1 MKIEGQVKKWGNSL
15 GLVIPSSIATSLKLE
30 ANSSVLLS
38 VEGDRL
44 IVEEKEELPTLDEI
58 LDSIPEGYKHPDD
71 LSDFL
76 NSKPVG
82 RELL

>member
-15 GLVIPSSIATSLKLE
+15 GLVIPSSIATILKLE
-30 ANSSVLLS
+30 ANSNVSLS
-38 VEGDRL
+38 VKGDRL
-44 IVEEKEELPTLDEI
+44 IIKKDELPTLDEI
-58 LDSIPEGYKHPDD
+58 LDSIPEDYRHPDD

-76 NSKPVG
+76 NSEPVG